1 MEQKARHCKEIRNTE
16 IEMSGKK
23 QQHSNA
29 ALDLDKESETE
40 EQDGT
45 SQGVDQASTTP
56 GGVLHCVPRVVVF
69 HTFINF

>member
-1 MEQKARHCKEIRNTE
+1 
-16 IEMSGKK
+16 MSGKK

-45 SQGVDQASTTP
+45 SQGVDQASTWTTP
-56 GGVLHCVPRVVVF
+56 GGVLHCVARVVVF
-69 HTFINF
+69 QTSINF

>member
-1 MEQKARHCKEIRNTE
+1 MP
-16 IEMSGKK
+16 GKNK
-23 QQHSNA
+23 HSNA
-29 ALDLDKESETE
+29 ALDSDKESETE

-69 HTFINF
+69 HTSINF